1 MIAAAAMGGLAVVL
15 VQMAKTQSQQ
25 SAKSKISLDLAQMK
39 SEIQT
44 YFSNPAHCNAN
55 FYRKSQ
61 GALTITQIKKCS
73 STSAAGSCGSVAGPT
88 SQSVYT
94 ASSATPWTGPDRVRI
109 NSMTGSISSV
119 TTPTAPAVVIASA
132 TVTVK
137 FDTKELQIGNA
148 QTIKSNEQITYNVPV
163 LIDSV
168 GTVSGCPKNM
178 NSTVPY

>member
-1 MIAAAAMGGLAVVL
+1 MILQSNLNTLGHRGWVINILKYIRNNKGFTLVEVMIAAAAMGGLAVVL

-73 STSAAGSCGSVAGPT
+73 SNKLNFKRVAKI
-88 SQSVYT
+88 
-94 ASSATPWTGPDRVRI
+94 DRR
-109 NSMTGSISSV
+109 
-119 TTPTAPAVVIASA
+119 
-132 TVTVK
+132 
-137 FDTKELQIGNA
+137 NA
-148 QTIKSNEQITYNVPV
+148 QSQRKKCRRLEETFNLEDWPIHV
-163 LIDSV
+163 
-168 GTVSGCPKNM
+168 
-178 NSTVPY
+178 